1 MLAGWVVHADLRER
15 RRLREPAFALAVG
28 GFSRPAPASRI
39 IRTNCGHS
47 RWLGAGQV
55 AITGP
60 VARGQVQV
68 LRAQSDAILVG
79 IGTARADDPELTCR
93 LPGLTD
99 RSPIR
104 IVLDHDLRL
113 PPYGKLALSARAV
126 PVIAVAA
133 EPPRFDDVTDKA
145 FLARR
150 SVLDEAGVDIL
161 LIGDSLGNVLQ
172 GRGSTAPVSLEDMVY
187 HTFCVSR
194 GHKWAW
200 IVADL
205 PFDSYHA
212 SKEEAWKS
220 AAALVKAGAHMVKL
234 EGGGWTTE
242 TVRFIS
248 ERGIPVCVHL
258 GFTPQTVNALGGFKV
273 QGRDEESAARMKRE
287 TREAIDAGAAMLLY
301 EMVPA
306 ALAAEITAAS
316 PVPVIGIG
324 AGVGTSGQVLVL
336 HDMLNITPGRK
347 PRFVKNFMEGRDSVL
362 AGVKAYVDEVKA
374 GSFPVNEVHGF

>member
-1 MLAGWVVHADLRER
+1 MTADRKPMTLPRLAQMHASGEKIAMLTCYDA
-15 RRLREPAFALAVG
+15 AFASL
-28 GFSRPAPASRI
+28 
-39 IRTNCGHS
+39 
-47 RWLGAGQV
+47 
-55 AITGP
+55 
-60 VARGQVQV
+60 
-68 LRAQSDAILVG
+68 
-79 IGTARADDPELTCR
+79 
-93 LPGLTD
+93 
-99 RSPIR
+99 
-104 IVLDHDLRL
+104 
-113 PPYGKLALSARAV
+113 
-126 PVIAVAA
+126 
-133 EPPRFDDVTDKA
+133 
-145 FLARR
+145 
-150 SVLDEAGVDIL
+150 LDEAGVDIL

-172 GRGSTAPVSLEDMVY
+172 GRGSTAPVSLDDMVY
-187 HTFCVSR
+187 HTTCVRR
-194 GHKWAW
+194 GVKYAW
-200 IVADL
+200 VIADL

-212 SKEEAWKS
+212 SREEAWKS

-287 TREAIDAGAAMLLY
+287 TQAAIDAGAAMLLY

-347 PRFVKNFMEGRDSVL
+347 PRFVKDFMAGKDSVL
-362 AGVKAYVDEVKA
+362 AAVKGYVDEVKA
-374 GSFPVNEVHGF
+374 KTFPVDAVHGF